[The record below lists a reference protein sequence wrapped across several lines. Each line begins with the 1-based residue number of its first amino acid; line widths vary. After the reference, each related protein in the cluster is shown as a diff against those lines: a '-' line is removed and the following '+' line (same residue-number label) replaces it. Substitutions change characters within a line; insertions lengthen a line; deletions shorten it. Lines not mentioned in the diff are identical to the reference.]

1 MVVPDPSITGGRRDT
16 TPGRLTVRRPLPL
29 HPLLLAGLPVI
40 ILYANNLKY
49 GVSVRDLL
57 GPLFVV
63 LAGAAVVTLA
73 AWFFLRRNVLRG
85 ALAASLVVVLFF
97 AYGPFAGAVA
107 GRSLGGFELGRS
119 GFVLALWLCLAVAGV
134 VAVIRL
140 RDRRVIGVT
149 KALNLVAAVLL
160 LANVARA
167 EIYSLGTNHDVNVTG
182 DVLSLGRSGGPTGA
196 STATGR
202 SRDIY
207 YIMLEE
213 YGGLRALRDL
223 FAYDNQPFLDFLKS
237 RGLYVVEHARTNYP
251 HTAHSLASSLNL
263 QYIDQLL
270 PPDPSDDWS
279 PLYELIKN
287 DQVPKFLKARGYRY
301 IHMGSWWTPT
311 ASNPQADANIKL
323 HGALSEF
330 NTSLV
335 KGTVLGP
342 IGGTFSGA
350 LDFRKRE
357 YIRVLFEFDQLL
369 KTRQVAGPK
378 FVFAHI
384 LIPHEPFVFGADGH
398 YVDEAE
404 AASHSDAENYVNQL
418 TYANQRVMEVIDAL
432 LSGPPEDDPVIVL
445 QSDEGPYTG
454 LDYGSRATIGELEM
468 HFGILNAYHFPGLAS
483 TGLYPEITPVNT
495 FRLLFDDYFDADL
508 PLLPDRN
515 YVFPDP
521 SHLYTFIDV
530 TDEVLGVS

>member
-1 MVVPDPSITGGRRDT
+1 MTGAARPITG
-16 TPGRLTVRRPLPL
+16 PSNEAELASPRRPLPL
-29 HPLLLAGLPVI
+29 HPLLLAGLPVL

-49 GVSVRDLL
+49 GVSIHDLL
-57 GPLFVV
+57 GPLGVV
-63 LAGAAVVTLA
+63 LAGAAVVTSA
-73 AWFFLRRNVLRG
+73 AWLFLRRDLLRG
-85 ALAASLVVVLFF
+85 ALAASVVVVLFF
-97 AYGPFAGAVA
+97 AYGPFAGTVA
-107 GRSLGGFELGRS
+107 GHSLDGFELGRS
-119 GFVLALWLCLAVAGV
+119 GFVLALWFCLAVAGV
-134 VAVIRL
+134 AAVIRL

-149 KALNLVAAVLL
+149 KVLNLVAAGLL

-167 EIYSLGTNHDVNVTG
+167 GIYSLGTSHDVNVTG
-182 DVLSLGRSGGPTGA
+182 DVLSLGGRSDPAGGA
-196 STATGR
+196 TATGR
-202 SRDIY
+202 SPDIY
-207 YIMLEE
+207 YIMLDE
-213 YGGLRALRDL
+213 YGGLRTLKDL
-223 FAYDNQPFLDFLKS
+223 FDYDNQPFLDFLRS
-237 RGLYVVEHARTNYP
+237 RGFYVVDHARTNYP

-263 QYIDQLL
+263 QYIDQLI
-270 PPDPSDDWS
+270 PPAPSDDWS

-323 HGALSEF
+323 RGALSEF

-342 IGGTFSGA
+342 IGGAFSGA

-384 LIPHEPFVFGADGH
+384 LIPHEPFIFGMDGH
-398 YVDEAE
+398 YVDDAE
-404 AASHSDAENYVNQL
+404 RAKHTDAENYVNQL
-418 TYANQRVMEVIDAL
+418 AYANQRAMEVIDAL
-432 LSGPPEDDPVIVL
+432 LSGPSEDSPVIVL

-454 LDYGSRATIGELEM
+454 LDYGAGATIEDLEM

-515 YVFPDP
+515 YVFIDP
-521 SHLYTFIDV
+521 GHLYTFIDV
-530 TDEVLGVS
+530 TDDVLGVS